1 MINYLFSVAVAFILF
16 GTIFN
21 VFVKAELDWYD
32 SDAMVAYWCVVLF
45 ASVIWFIVVPVAIT
59 ILIVYLLKLLTDW
72 IATSILTQIEKRKQS
87 KLNKQEK
94 QDV

>member
-1 MINYLFSVAVAFILF
+1 MINYLFSVAVAFIVF

-21 VFVKAELDWYD
+21 VCVKAEPDWYD
-32 SDAMVAYWCVVLF
+32 SDETVSYWCVVLF
-45 ASVIWFIVVPVAIT
+45 ASAIWFIVIPVAIT

-87 KLNKQEK
+87 KLNK
-94 QDV
+94 

>member
-21 VFVKAELDWYD
+21 VFVKAEPDWYD
-32 SDAMVAYWCVVLF
+32 SDDTVSYWCVILF
-45 ASVIWFIVVPVAIT
+45 ASVSWFIVVPVAIT

-72 IATSILTQIEKRKQS
+72 IATSILIQIEKRKQI